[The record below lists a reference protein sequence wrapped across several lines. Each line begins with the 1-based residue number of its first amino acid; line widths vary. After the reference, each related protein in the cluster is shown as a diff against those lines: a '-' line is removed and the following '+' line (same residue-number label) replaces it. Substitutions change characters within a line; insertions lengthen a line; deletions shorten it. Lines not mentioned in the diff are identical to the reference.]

1 MNNAIIAT
9 LIQESIRVIPNLV
22 NRHRSG
28 NPAKQD
34 NEQALLVET
43 EAPEEALERIYSP
56 AKQDEYS
63 HSPAPQS
70 EREVVEQPIVESV
83 ETEKT
88 EIEIGCVP
96 CSLGHWSTSA
106 GLLNEAVR
114 FKGKGITSNEVLD
127 RIAKSLAEQNALE
140 RVDLSPEK
148 LRTVPEW
155 SRGIAEEALEKSR
168 QLRHRLEGIKTIEQL
183 GDIAADTETYYKK
196 LNRDWYR
203 AYLANEKPDIDKI
216 KERVVELA
224 VQKVEEEYNKDC
236 STS

>member
-1 MNNAIIAT
+1 MNNAIIST

-22 NRHRSG
+22 NRHRKS
-28 NPAKQD
+28 PAEQDKQ
-34 NEQALLVET
+34 APIET
-43 EAPEEALERIYSP
+43 EAPEEALERIYSV
-56 AKQDEYS
+56 
-63 HSPAPQS
+63 APS
-70 EREVVEQPIVESV
+70 ESIEPPIEPVEIGMAEGIEVESA
-83 ETEKT
+83 
-88 EIEIGCVP
+88 CLP
-96 CSLGHWSTSA
+96 CSVNHFATSS

-114 FKGKGITSNEVLD
+114 FKAKGITSNEILD
-127 RIAKSLAEQNALE
+127 RIAKTLSEQNALE
-140 RVDLSPEK
+140 RVDLAPEL
-148 LRTVPEW
+148 LRTVPAW
-155 SRGIAEEALEKSR
+155 GKPIAEEALEKSR
-168 QLRHRLEGIKTIEQL
+168 QLRHRLERIKTIEQL